1 MREKNVRALPV
12 LRRQGTDKHYTG
24 IISSFDLM
32 SFIAFAAYFK
42 YYSAINNFPLCTN
55 F

>member
-1 MREKNVRALPV
+1 MGEKNVRALPV
-12 LRRQGTDKHYTG
+12 VRTQGASKCYTG

-42 YYSAINNFPLCTN
+42 CATPA
-55 F
+55 